1 MKAVCLFTFFLAHA
15 ERSPQS
21 EKAEPEI
28 HQHVFHGAGVVF
40 HEFLH
45 PTSHLQLVS
54 VEVNTFLNLTVPDL
68 KSVGKEATAD
78 IENKLVHAQDGPTTV
93 NGKIV
98 GGFVCC
104 FITILVLLV
113 GVTSCLQRRRS
124 DMPKPELLVESAGD
138 KVRKLGHTMSPEEL
152 EKDLTTSLAKA
163 SFTSLSDVGL
173 SPPQKSKNLEIY
185 GRNCMTPPVKPSAW
199 WLLLCQVFGGVFNSL
214 LWFCVVVEVAL
225 ASFMGADE
233 SDILTPSILAAVIV
247 ASGCLQWFTEQQAE
261 STMDA
266 LQQLQASDEV
276 LTFRRDSG
284 FALPVD
290 ELLPGDVVLL
300 EAGVSVPADIR
311 ILDATDGSQVDNSA
325 LTGESIAEVRSKAAV
340 EVKDGEPAPLII
352 EASNMLFSGT
362 SVVQGKL
369 LGVVISTGDKTL
381 LGQIAAGVQ
390 KARPRSTLEL
400 QIEHFVHMI
409 AVTATFTGLLSVAAN
424 LLSPDNLT
432 MEKVI
437 LNSSTTFFTFVPE
450 GLMPTVTFSLMISS
464 HKMVQQQVLVRRID
478 AIETLGCV
486 NVLCSDKTGTLT
498 SGKMTVTDL
507 VVMGKNGELKSMT
520 LVEAMQN
527 RDGLQRLTRAGL
539 LNSST
544 KEKKSGLSGSPTEV
558 AIVTACQKVSGDSAA
573 HLRGNEPEIFQIPFN
588 SASKWMLTGHSP
600 ATSSKQRP
608 VRLLIKGAPER
619 VLELCEL
626 SKEQEDSARSICER
640 LMASGK
646 RVLCV
651 AEHTFNASH
660 DFVFTG
666 TGPAD
671 ANFPMRGYDLCG
683 FFAIQDPPK
692 EGVAESVVSL
702 KLAGCSTVMVT
713 GDHPSTAKAIA
724 RNIGIVEKDDDEEK
738 YQVVTGAMIE
748 TRGVPPGELKM
759 RELAENPDLAPDCA
773 DFWCSAVRE
782 AKVFARVSPLHKQ
795 SIVQAYQS
803 FAGSIVAMTGDGVND
818 APALKE
824 ADVGIAM
831 GIRGTEVAKDAAD
844 IVLLD
849 DDLRSVRL
857 GMEQGRLC
865 AENLR
870 KSILYTMCSKLP
882 QAIPTF
888 AQLLGVPLA
897 LTTVQV
903 ILIDIGTDIWT
914 AIAYAAQPAEQSLM
928 TRPPRHPR
936 KDQIV
941 NISML
946 LYSFCYIGMLQS
958 IFCWLAFLQMPGMA
972 EMSHFKLR
980 PGEPV
985 VQTDH
990 QRVLVE
996 AGTTMYYW
1004 TLVAG
1009 QVGAS
1014 IVTTTRRQSLLNYG
1028 MPNQWLNGFIVLEL
1042 ALAAAVIYFPH
1053 LQSTFGTRALSFNH
1067 LLLGVSSMAAI
1078 LVVEELRK
1086 WISRSQVL
1094 ESPTASTL
1102 QKEKSECIQ

>member
-1 MKAVCLFTFFLAHA
+1 
-15 ERSPQS
+15 
-21 EKAEPEI
+21 
-28 HQHVFHGAGVVF
+28 
-40 HEFLH
+40 
-45 PTSHLQLVS
+45 
-54 VEVNTFLNLTVPDL
+54 
-68 KSVGKEATAD
+68 
-78 IENKLVHAQDGPTTV
+78 
-93 NGKIV
+93 
-98 GGFVCC
+98 
-104 FITILVLLV
+104 
-113 GVTSCLQRRRS
+113 
-124 DMPKPELLVESAGD
+124 
-138 KVRKLGHTMSPEEL
+138 
-152 EKDLTTSLAKA
+152 
-163 SFTSLSDVGL
+163 
-173 SPPQKSKNLEIY
+173 
-185 GRNCMTPPVKPSAW
+185 
-199 WLLLCQVFGGVFNSL
+199 
-214 LWFCVVVEVAL
+214 
-225 ASFMGADE
+225 
-233 SDILTPSILAAVIV
+233 
-247 ASGCLQWFTEQQAE
+247 
-261 STMDA
+261 
-266 LQQLQASDEV
+266 
-276 LTFRRDSG
+276 
-284 FALPVD
+284 
-290 ELLPGDVVLL
+290 
-300 EAGVSVPADIR
+300 
-311 ILDATDGSQVDNSA
+311 
-325 LTGESIAEVRSKAAV
+325 
-340 EVKDGEPAPLII
+340 
-352 EASNMLFSGT
+352 
-362 SVVQGKL
+362 
-369 LGVVISTGDKTL
+369 
-381 LGQIAAGVQ
+381 
-390 KARPRSTLEL
+390 
-400 QIEHFVHMI
+400 
-409 AVTATFTGLLSVAAN
+409 
-424 LLSPDNLT
+424 
-432 MEKVI
+432 
-437 LNSSTTFFTFVPE
+437 
-450 GLMPTVTFSLMISS
+450 
-464 HKMVQQQVLVRRID
+464 
-478 AIETLGCV
+478 
-486 NVLCSDKTGTLT
+486 
-498 SGKMTVTDL
+498 
-507 VVMGKNGELKSMT
+507 
-520 LVEAMQN
+520 
-527 RDGLQRLTRAGL
+527 
-539 LNSST
+539 
-544 KEKKSGLSGSPTEV
+544 
-558 AIVTACQKVSGDSAA
+558 
-573 HLRGNEPEIFQIPFN
+573 
-588 SASKWMLTGHSP
+588 
-600 ATSSKQRP
+600 
-608 VRLLIKGAPER
+608 
-619 VLELCEL
+619 
-626 SKEQEDSARSICER
+626 
-640 LMASGK
+640 
-646 RVLCV
+646 
-651 AEHTFNASH
+651 
-660 DFVFTG
+660 
-666 TGPAD
+666 
-671 ANFPMRGYDLCG
+671 
-683 FFAIQDPPK
+683 
-692 EGVAESVVSL
+692 
-702 KLAGCSTVMVT
+702 
-713 GDHPSTAKAIA
+713 
-724 RNIGIVEKDDDEEK
+724 
-738 YQVVTGAMIE
+738 
-748 TRGVPPGELKM
+748 
-759 RELAENPDLAPDCA
+759 
-773 DFWCSAVRE
+773 
-782 AKVFARVSPLHKQ
+782 
-795 SIVQAYQS
+795 
-803 FAGSIVAMTGDGVND
+803 MTGDGVND